1 MTIVIGDI
9 TMSLDGYVSG
19 EGPAVERLHT
29 WALDSD
35 DLVDADVLRRHTAA
49 SGAVVM
55 GRRTWD
61 VVDAPGGWDDDLG
74 YGARE
79 ATQGSTAFVVVTHEP
94 PASVRQDIDVTFVDS
109 LEAAV
114 ARAREVAGSREVF
127 VMGGAA
133 VVGGCLRAGLLDELR
148 LHLAPEILGTGTAL
162 FDDVGAHRLVQRSVE
177 VSPVAVHLTYDVQ
190 RLP

>member
-1 MTIVIGDI
+1 MTLVIGDI

-19 EGPAVERLHT
+19 AGPAVERLHT

-35 DLVDADVLRRHTAA
+35 SPVDADVLRRHAAA

-79 ATQGSTAFVVVTHEP
+79 AAQDAVAFFVVTHQP
-94 PASVRQDIDVTFVDS
+94 PASVRQDIDVTFADS
-109 LEAAV
+109 LEDAV
-114 ARAREVAGSREVF
+114 SGARRSARDRDVF
-127 VMGGAA
+127 VMGGAS

-148 LHLAPEILGTGTAL
+148 LHLAPEVLGSGTAL
-162 FDDVGAHRLVQRSVE
+162 FHDVGAHRLVQRSVE
-177 VSPVAVHLTYDVQ
+177 VSPTAVHLTYDV
-190 RLP
+190 RAA